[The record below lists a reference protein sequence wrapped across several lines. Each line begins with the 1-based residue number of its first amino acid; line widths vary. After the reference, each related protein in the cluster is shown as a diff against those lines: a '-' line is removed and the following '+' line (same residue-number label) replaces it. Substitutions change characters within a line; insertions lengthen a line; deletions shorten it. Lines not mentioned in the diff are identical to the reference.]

1 MNPVIKQLLTSI
13 GMVAAMTLLASIAYL
28 SYTRTEHFVTS
39 SRWVDH
45 TYTVLIQLD
54 KVTADIKEA
63 ESSERGYLLTNDLH
77 FFRLYEEAA
86 QRLPADMKNLQRLTV
101 DNPLQQR
108 QVAAFNARVQDKI
121 DSIHAIIHTKRENQ
135 RLATDPVFLDMLDKG
150 KEIMQ
155 DIRIQATSI
164 LNTEQTLLRQRLK
177 AMEDEATSTRQW
189 ILLGN
194 LLAACMLLLSFWL
207 LIKEIQNRALAQR
220 KAEATASQLEITNRE
235 LESFSY
241 SVSHDLRAP
250 LRAIDGYSRM
260 FEEDYK
266 DKLDDEGLRLLSVV
280 RSNSRKMGQLIDDL
294 LQFARSGRKQIEAE
308 PINMPTLIN
317 EVWQEVTADQ
327 MAHHTELELH
337 PLDTVYADRALIRQV
352 LINLLS
358 NAVKYSKT
366 KPAPK
371 VIVRSSHNRDMV
383 TYEIE
388 DNGVGFDMRYYNKLF
403 GVFQRLHSADEFPGT
418 GVGLAIVQRIIV
430 RHGGHV
436 WGKSILGEGSV
447 FGFSLPW
454 KEPHHG

>member
-1 MNPVIKQLLTSI
+1 MNPVIKQLLTLI
-13 GMVAAMTLLASIAYL
+13 GMVAAMILLAGIAYL
-28 SYTRTEHFVTS
+28 SYTRTEHFVIS

-63 ESSERGYLLTNDLH
+63 ESSERGYLLTNDMH
-77 FFRLYEEAA
+77 FFRLYEQAA
-86 QRLPADMKNLQRLTV
+86 QKLPADMQKLQMLTD
-101 DNPLQQR
+101 DNPVQQR

-121 DSIHAIIHTKRENQ
+121 NSIHTIIHTQREGA
-135 RLATDPVFLDMLDKG
+135 RLATDPIFLGMLDKG

-155 DIRIQATSI
+155 DIRIQAMSI

-177 AMEDEATSTRQW
+177 ALEDEANSTREW
-189 ILLGN
+189 ILVGN
-194 LLAACMLLLSFWL
+194 MLAASMLLLSFWL
-207 LIKEIQNRALAQR
+207 LIKEIKSRAQAQR
-220 KAEATASQLEITNRE
+220 KAETTASQLEITNRE

-260 FEEDYK
+260 FEEDYS
-266 DKLDDEGLRLLSVV
+266 DKLDAEGLRLLSVV
-280 RSNSRKMGQLIDDL
+280 RTNSRKMGQLIDDL

-308 PINMPTLIN
+308 PINMSPLIN

-327 MAHHTELELH
+327 MAHNTQLELQQ
-337 PLDTVYADRALIRQV
+337 LLTVHADRALIRQV

-366 KPAPK
+366 KPEPR

-403 GVFQRLHSADEFPGT
+403 GVFQRLHNADEFPGT

-430 RHGGHV
+430 RHGGQV
-436 WGKSILGEGSV
+436 WGKSTLGEGSV

>member
-13 GMVAAMTLLASIAYL
+13 GMVAAMILLASIAYL

-63 ESSERGYLLTNDLH
+63 ESSERGYLLTNDPH

-86 QRLPADMKNLQRLTV
+86 QRLPADMKKLQILTV
-101 DNPLQQR
+101 DNPMQQR
-108 QVAAFNARVQDKI
+108 QVTAFNARVQDKI

-135 RLATDPVFLDMLDKG
+135 RLATDPVFIDMLNKG
-150 KEIMQ
+150 KQIMQ
-155 DIRIQATSI
+155 DIRLQAANI

-177 AMEDEATSTRQW
+177 SMEDEATSTRQW
-189 ILLGN
+189 ILVGN

-207 LIKEIQNRALAQR
+207 LIKEIQSRAQAQR
-220 KAEATASQLEITNRE
+220 KAETTAAQLETTNRE

-260 FEEDYK
+260 FEEDYR

-327 MAHHTELELH
+327 MAHHTQLELH
-337 PLDTVYADRALIRQV
+337 PLDTVHADRALIRQV

-366 KPAPK
+366 KPEPK
-371 VIVRSSHNRDMV
+371 VIVRSSHNRNMV

-436 WGKSILGEGSV
+436 WGKSTLGEGSV

-454 KEPHHG
+454 KETHHG

>member
-1 MNPVIKQLLTSI
+1 MNPVIKQLLTAL
-13 GMVAAMTLLASIAYL
+13 GMMAAMTLLASIAYL

-77 FFRLYEEAA
+77 FLRLYEQAT
-86 QRLPADMKNLQRLTV
+86 QKLPTDMKKLQMLTA

-108 QVAAFNARVQDKI
+108 QVTAFNASVQDKM
-121 DSIHAIIHTKRENQ
+121 DSIHAIINMKRDNQ

-150 KEIMQ
+150 KQLMQEI
-155 DIRIQATSI
+155 RVQAASI

-177 AMEDEATSTRQW
+177 AMEVEATSTRQW
-189 ILLGN
+189 ILIGN
-194 LLAACMLLLSFWL
+194 LIAACMLLLSFWL
-207 LIKEIQNRALAQR
+207 LIKEIRSRAQAQR
-220 KAEATASQLEITNRE
+220 HAEATASQLEITNRE

-260 FEEDYK
+260 FEEDYS
-266 DKLDDEGLRLLSVV
+266 DKLDAEGLRLLSVV
-280 RSNSRKMGQLIDDL
+280 RSNSRRMGQLIDDL
-294 LQFARSGRKQIEAE
+294 LQFARSGRKPIEAE
-308 PINMPTLIN
+308 PINMQALIN
-317 EVWQEVTADQ
+317 EVWQEVIADQ
-327 MAHHTELELH
+327 MAHNTELELQS
-337 PLDTVYADRALIRQV
+337 LLTVHADHALIRQV

-366 KPAPK
+366 KPHPR
-371 VIVRSSHNRDMV
+371 VTIRSSHHRDMV
-383 TYEIE
+383 VYEIE

-430 RHGGHV
+430 RHGGQV
-436 WGKSILGEGSV
+436 WGKSTLGEGSI

>member
-1 MNPVIKQLLTSI
+1 MKPVIKQLLTSI
-13 GMVAAMTLLASIAYL
+13 GMGVAMLLLATIAYL
-28 SYTRTEHFVTS
+28 SYTRTEHFVAS

-54 KVTADIKEA
+54 KVTAGIKEA
-63 ESSERGYLLTNDLH
+63 ESSERGYLLTNDPH
-77 FFRLYEEAA
+77 FFHLYEEVVHK
-86 QRLPADMKNLQRLTV
+86 LPADMQKLQSLTA
-101 DNPLQQR
+101 DNPIQQR
-108 QVAAFNARVQDKI
+108 QVVAFNARVQNKL
-121 DSIHAIIHTKRENQ
+121 DSMRDIISTKLEYH
-135 RLATDPVFLDMLDKG
+135 RLATDPVFLGMLNTG
-150 KEIMQ
+150 KQIMQ
-155 DIRIQATSI
+155 DIRMQAANI
-164 LNTEQTLLRQRLK
+164 LNTEQSLLRQRLK
-177 AMEDEATSTRQW
+177 AMEDEAASTRQW
-189 ILLGN
+189 ILIGN
-194 LLAACMLLLSFWL
+194 LLAACMLGLSFWL
-207 LIKEIQNRALAQR
+207 LIKEIQSRERAQR

-260 FEEDYK
+260 FEEDYS
-266 DKLDDEGLRLLSVV
+266 DKLDEEGLRLLSVV

-308 PINMPTLIN
+308 PINMPTLIH
-317 EVWQEVTADQ
+317 EVWLEVTADQ
-327 MAHHTELELH
+327 MAHNTQLELQQ
-337 PLDTVYADRALIRQV
+337 LLTVHADRALIRQV

-366 KPAPK
+366 KPEPK
-371 VIVRSSHNRDMV
+371 VVVRSSHNRNTV
-383 TYEIE
+383 SYEIE

-430 RHGGHV
+430 RHGGQV
-436 WGKSILGEGSV
+436 WGKSTLGEGSV

>member
-1 MNPVIKQLLTSI
+1 MKPVIKQLLTSV
-13 GMVAAMTLLASIAYL
+13 GMGIAMLLLATIAYL
-28 SYTRTEHFVTS
+28 SFTRTEHFVTS

-54 KVTADIKEA
+54 KVTAGLKEA
-63 ESSERGYLLTNDLH
+63 ESSERGYLLTNDRH
-77 FFRLYEEAA
+77 FFRLYEDVV
-86 QRLPADMKNLQRLTV
+86 RKLPADMQKLQALTS
-101 DNPLQQR
+101 DNPTQQR
-108 QVAAFNARVQDKI
+108 QVLAFNARVQDKL
-121 DSIHAIIHTKRENQ
+121 DSIHAIISTKQENH
-135 RLATDPVFLDMLDKG
+135 RLATDPVFLGMLDTG
-150 KEIMQ
+150 KQIMQ
-155 DIRIQATSI
+155 DIRTQAANI

-177 AMEDEATSTRQW
+177 AMEDEAASTRQW
-189 ILLGN
+189 ILIGN
-194 LLAACMLLLSFWL
+194 LLAASMLGLSFWL
-207 LIKEIQNRALAQR
+207 LIKEIQSRERAQR

-260 FEEDYK
+260 FEEDYS
-266 DKLDDEGLRLLSVV
+266 DKLDEEGLRLLSVV

-308 PINMPTLIN
+308 PINMPTLIH

-327 MAHHTELELH
+327 MAHNTALELQQ
-337 PLDTVYADRALIRQV
+337 LLTVHADRALIRQV

-358 NAVKYSKT
+358 NAVKYSKN
-366 KPAPK
+366 KPAPR
-371 VIVRSSHNRDMV
+371 VIVRSSHHRDMV
-383 TYEIE
+383 SYEIE

-430 RHGGHV
+430 RHGGQV
-436 WGKSILGEGSV
+436 WGKSTLGEGSV